1 MPRELRLQRLETTS
15 RPESE
20 DTRGIAATRSSPV
33 EWTRNA
39 GACVTPFNL
48 QHSLSLL
55 RDGVGARSTK
65 PLTYYAAHYTR
76 IAEGSIHHRPGPRRL
91 HKRGGAAVRCE
102 AGSQARPARLGTART
117 VTLASRSPS
126 PAATAWPSGAR
137 LTRRSLPVVT
147 SSAAP
152 IEDGPPGAGLN
163 LHAQGTCG
171 RYPVTSVRFLRVHW
185 LSNKGV
191 RLLSAPKQVP

>member
-1 MPRELRLQRLETTS
+1 MPRELRLERPETTS

-76 IAEGSIHHRPGPRRL
+76 IAEGSIHHRPGPRRFTN
-91 HKRGGAAVRCE
+91 GE
-102 AGSQARPARLGTART
+102 APRFDVKPAARPAPR
-117 VTLASRSPS
+117 
-126 PAATAWPSGAR
+126 AWA
-137 LTRRSLPVVT
+137 LP
-147 SSAAP
+147 
-152 IEDGPPGAGLN
+152 
-163 LHAQGTCG
+163 G
-171 RYPVTSVRFLRVHW
+171 R
-185 LSNKGV
+185 
-191 RLLSAPKQVP
+191 